1 MGKLSN
7 SDKGIPQYSGL
18 EEREVVL
25 SPGTVLRHRVASRHV
40 LIPGRE
46 GVPAILLFHQ
56 LQEPCAH
63 LQTGPP
69 SSSSGGRGRRGPG

>member
-7 SDKGIPQYSGL
+7 SDKGIPKYSGL

-25 SPGTVLRHRVASRHV
+25 SLRTLRHRVASLHV

-46 GVPAILLFHQ
+46 GVPTILLFHQ
-56 LQEPCAH
+56 LQEPCAY